1 MDLLSELKRLDET
14 MSPAPLLATVDP
26 KREYAWIREADGT
39 FLHSPL
45 GMNPDDA
52 EGFVALRNLLPALIA
67 SVPSARERRL
77 EEALRAIL
85 DKPDGCPLCDSG
97 VPRRTSGEHWDE
109 CPFENARKLLEE
121 NAMAVVTGTA
131 RISLIECYLTEED
144 PPADHDF
151 ARYGAVCGRCYNALA
166 EMEKN
171 EREDYQSGKTDLR
184 DLLAIVAPHLTPMD
198 TLSGLVSQINNV
210 IASMRPVEQAQ

>member
-1 MDLLSELKRLDET
+1 MFKPIDSELVKDAMNIGSELKAQAAPQ
-14 MSPAPLLATVDP
+14 PAS
-26 KREYAWIREADGT
+26 E
-39 FLHSPL
+39 
-45 GMNPDDA
+45 
-52 EGFVALRNLLPALIA
+52 
-67 SVPSARERRL
+67 RERRL

>member
-77 EEALRAIL
+77 EEALREIANAPRL
-85 DKPDGCPLCDSG
+85 TSLHEYSGELCDAKWTAD
-97 VPRRTSGEHWDE
+97 VAVAAL
-109 CPFENARKLLEE
+109 ENQ
-121 NAMAVVTGTA
+121 TA
-131 RISLIECYLTEED
+131 K
-144 PPADHDF
+144 P
-151 ARYGAVCGRCYNALA
+151 
-166 EMEKN
+166 
-171 EREDYQSGKTDLR
+171 
-184 DLLAIVAPHLTPMD
+184 
-198 TLSGLVSQINNV
+198 
-210 IASMRPVEQAQ
+210 